1 MRVCVRLALRR
12 RFLGGLVPHAVL
24 TPAAALYLPAPQS
37 VQSAAPANEY
47 VPASQLMQTEEP
59 VVRAQRQTTSQIH
72 MYMYMY
78 ICIEDVCV
86 CVYVP
91 ILMYVC

>member
-24 TPAAALYLPAPQS
+24 TPAAALYLPVPQS

-59 VVRAQRQTTSQIH
+59 VVRAQRQTTTSQIH
-72 MYMYMY
+72 MYMY

-86 CVYVP
+86 CVCVP

>member
-12 RFLGGLVPHAVL
+12 RFWGGLVPHAVL

-72 MYMYMY
+72 MYMY

-86 CVYVP
+86 CVCVP